1 MSFEKSDEIE
11 LTDGDAD
18 VLAAI
23 RPHFQPEY
31 YLERNPDV
39 ARAGIDT
46 LVHYTLYG
54 WRELRDPNPDFSTEF
69 YLLDNTDV
77 AESGVHPFW
86 HFVVAGMSEGRMAR
100 SPKRSGGRAPQRLP
114 ENAEALRLIEPFFD
128 AAFYLSEN
136 PDVAEADVD
145 PLEHY
150 YLYGWKENRDPA
162 PDFSTLAYLNDNH
175 DVYQSKV
182 NPFWHYHVAGK
193 GEGRSA
199 PASGARAEPS
209 EKASAGASKN
219 PAQAPKPAEKGPS
232 ADRIAQEVAA
242 IRDAFDSGYYL
253 RHNPDVAAAGID
265 PVEHFVVSGWK
276 EGRDPNSGFS
286 VAYYLEANPDVRD
299 LNLNPFWHYIIA
311 GKVEGR
317 LARHPGGYRAETLIH
332 TRPLEDTVGAW
343 RGGRKR
349 PETLL
354 TGNELRA
361 ALQTS
366 LGGKTPG

>member
-39 ARAGIDT
+39 ARAGIDP

-162 PDFSTLAYLNDNH
+162 PDFSTLAYLND
-175 DVYQSKV
+175 
-182 NPFWHYHVAGK
+182 
-193 GEGRSA
+193 R
-199 PASGARAEPS
+199 
-209 EKASAGASKN
+209 
-219 PAQAPKPAEKGPS
+219 
-232 ADRIAQEVAA
+232 
-242 IRDAFDSGYYL
+242 
-253 RHNPDVAAAGID
+253 
-265 PVEHFVVSGWK
+265 
-276 EGRDPNSGFS
+276 
-286 VAYYLEANPDVRD
+286 
-299 LNLNPFWHYIIA
+299 
-311 GKVEGR
+311 
-317 LARHPGGYRAETLIH
+317 
-332 TRPLEDTVGAW
+332 
-343 RGGRKR
+343 
-349 PETLL
+349 
-354 TGNELRA
+354 
-361 ALQTS
+361 
-366 LGGKTPG
+366 